1 MQPDE
6 TGDSAGSASGF
17 IDNSQQLI
25 AMRLNPDQGSTAGKV
40 TPSRHSFTT

>member
-6 TGDSAGSASGF
+6 TGDSAGAASGF

-25 AMRLNPDQGSTAGKV
+25 AMGLNPDQCSTAGKI
-40 TPSRHSFTT
+40 TPSRHSFAA